1 MLGLV
6 LFIVLFLLLGWILS
20 SMRQGFWAR
29 AIIVASIPLGG
40 LIGGCCGW
48 SISSFALHLQ
58 GKGQSHDDM
67 IALVGSGVLGMLVGS
82 ITLPVIAFFLTKTK
96 EK

>member
-48 SISSFALHLQ
+48 SINSLVLHLQ
-58 GKGQSHDDM
+58 GKGQSHDDT
-67 IALVGSGVLGMLVGS
+67 IALVGSGVLGLLIGS
-82 ITLPVIAFFLTKTK
+82 ITLPVIAFFLTKK
-96 EK
+96 EKK